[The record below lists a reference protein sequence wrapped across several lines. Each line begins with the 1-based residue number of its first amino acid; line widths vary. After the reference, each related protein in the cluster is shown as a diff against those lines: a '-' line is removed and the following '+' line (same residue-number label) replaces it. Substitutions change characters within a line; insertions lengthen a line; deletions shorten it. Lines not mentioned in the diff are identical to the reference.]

1 MNKILSIIILGTCLL
16 ALLSQCTK
24 DKAPLPAVV
33 VVTPVCDSTKVLY
46 CDEMKLFFDQ
56 SCALSGCHN
65 AGSSNG
71 DFTTL
76 AGIKAKINVVKD
88 RAIVVKDMPPSGPLS
103 DTKINTLS
111 QWITE
116 GAN

>member
-1 MNKILSIIILGTCLL
+1 MKKIIPYL
-16 ALLSQCTK
+16 AFAACGIVLLSQCTK
-24 DKAPLPAVV
+24 DQAPEPTV
-33 VVTPVCDSTKVLY
+33 VVTPPTCDSTKVLY
-46 CDEMKLFFDQ
+46 CNQIKPFFDQ

-65 AGSSNG
+65 AGSSYG

-76 AGIKAKINVVKD
+76 AGIKAKINGVKD
-88 RAIVVKDMPPSGPLS
+88 RAVDIKDMPPSGPLT
-103 DTKINTLS
+103 DPELNTLS